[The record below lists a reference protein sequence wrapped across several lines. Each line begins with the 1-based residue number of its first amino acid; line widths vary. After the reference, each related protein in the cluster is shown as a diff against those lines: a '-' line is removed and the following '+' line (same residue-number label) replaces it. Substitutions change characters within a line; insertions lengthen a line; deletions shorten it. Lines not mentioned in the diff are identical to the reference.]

1 MSVRPPAAGQAA
13 SEAATRQS
21 TWDIVRFSAVPP
33 RPADSE
39 LDQLPPRVFRFLRG
53 IGTSP
58 EIRGILSQK
67 GYTHAVHDEGWRLLL
82 RASGHPLRPGSSRY
96 LRRWPAQLRELGLQL
111 RLGVRVLRA
120 ALGRQHPDLCR
131 ELLAGVST
139 RGSDVLFGARTLIE
153 RFERLEQDDSTD
165 ARAALQLLEER
176 GFGAEQRGRMQAIL
190 ADLDRPPSS
199 APPLPLDPD
208 SEQRALEASLSAL
221 QQWFEAWS
229 EVARQTISQRTELT
243 RLGLTERSRA

>member
-1 MSVRPPAAGQAA
+1 
-13 SEAATRQS
+13 
-21 TWDIVRFSAVPP
+21 VPP
-33 RPADSE
+33 RPAESDLE
-39 LDQLPPRVFRFLRG
+39 QTPFRAFRLLRG

-96 LRRWPAQLRELGLQL
+96 SRRWPEQLRELGLEL

-139 RGSDVLFGARTLIE
+139 RGSDVLFGARTLLE
-153 RFERLEQDDSTD
+153 RFDRLAQLSTMEIQ
-165 ARAALQLLEER
+165 AILLQLEER
-176 GFGAEQRGRMQAIL
+176 GFGAEQRARMQGML
-190 ADLDRPPSS
+190 ADLDHPPSS
-199 APPLPLDPD
+199 APLLPLDPG
-208 SEQRALEASLSAL
+208 SEQKVLESALIALRDWVEAWAVIARESLS
-221 QQWFEAWS
+221 
-229 EVARQTISQRTELT
+229 QRADLV
-243 RLGLTERSRA
+243 RLGLTDRSRP